1 MKHTL
6 TASACLLLALLAC
19 EDAATAKPSPR
30 ADAVPVASEAAQ
42 QTFALLTAELAAA
55 LEQGGPVAAIPVCA
69 VRAGEITRE
78 VAARKKVDIVRL
90 SDRPRNPAQE
100 ATGEDLAAIGQ
111 FRAEILAGREL
122 RPSVKAAPD
131 RTTTVR
137 IPIVITQPLCLQC
150 HGNDDDVAAATRE
163 AIARSYPNDRAR
175 GYSLND
181 LRGIWKIT
189 LSVESQP

>member
-6 TASACLLLALLAC
+6 SACLLLALPAC
-19 EDAATAKPSPR
+19 EKAAPAMPPPR
-30 ADAVPVASEAAQ
+30 ADAVPVAKEAAQ
-42 QTFALLTAELAAA
+42 ETFALLSAELAAA

-69 VRAGEITRE
+69 ERAGEITRE
-78 VAARKKVDIVRL
+78 VAARKNLDIVRL

-100 ATGEDLAAIGQ
+100 ATGQDLAVIAHFHNEMI
-111 FRAEILAGREL
+111 AGREL
-122 RPSVKAAPD
+122 RPSVEAAPD

-137 IPIVITQPLCLQC
+137 LPIVITQPLCLQC

-163 AIARSYPNDRAR
+163 AIAQAYPNDRAR

-189 LSVESQP
+189 LPADSQP

>member
-6 TASACLLLALLAC
+6 TACLLLALPAC
-19 EDAATAKPSPR
+19 EKTALAKPPPR
-30 ADAVPVASEAAQ
+30 ADALPLAKEAAQ
-42 QTFALLTAELAAA
+42 DTFALLSAELAAA
-55 LEQGGPVAAIPVCA
+55 IEQGGPVAAIPVCA
-69 VRAGEITRE
+69 ERAGEITRE
-78 VAARKKVDIVRL
+78 VAARKKLGIVRL

-100 ATGEDLAAIGQ
+100 ATGGDLASIVH
-111 FRAEILAGREL
+111 FRNELSAGREL
-122 RPSVKAAPD
+122 KPSVEAASD

-137 IPIVITQPLCLQC
+137 IPIIINQPLCLQC
-150 HGNDDDVAAATRE
+150 HGSDVDVAAATRE

-189 LSVESQP
+189 LPAESQP